1 MSNYLEIPYYF
12 HISTFFSDGTLEKLW
27 KWPMPK
33 TLTVWPYV
41 PWFFLV
47 TYFCHWAIPENRW
60 TWWRLPCNCHLKSLI
75 LMYSFGLQQYLKV
88 WKTSIFLVVRK
99 YFIRNYFLDLYR
111 MANDPRVDE
120 GLTMHKSFSQTL
132 LQDHFRASQLPEH
145 HLIDWTDGPFP
156 PLPASST
163 PASSSTSTGR
173 QQSSSWIIIHYSN
186 NIIRVVFNQFKKDT
200 SW

>member
-1 MSNYLEIPYYF
+1 MGF
-12 HISTFFSDGTLEKLW
+12 
-27 KWPMPK
+27 
-33 TLTVWPYV
+33 
-41 PWFFLV
+41 
-47 TYFCHWAIPENRW
+47 
-60 TWWRLPCNCHLKSLI
+60 
-75 LMYSFGLQQYLKV
+75 
-88 WKTSIFLVVRK
+88 
-99 YFIRNYFLDLYR
+99 FLDLYR

-173 QQSSSWIIIHYSN
+173 QQSSS
-186 NIIRVVFNQFKKDT
+186 
-200 SW
+200 